1 MIHRPL
7 DLVSATCRIEV
18 NAIVALLQAK
28 YDLSVE

>member
-7 DLVSATCRIEV
+7 DLVSALANV
-18 NAIVALLQAK
+18 IVALLQAK

>member
-7 DLVSATCRIEV
+7 DLVSARRIEV